1 MTTTALYRGKSKK
14 TGKWCYGSY
23 LKLDKTTYCFAEDYA
38 AHPDNTEH
46 FIVCDEM
53 TDWGLPNKHTMIEV
67 SPDTIGE
74 FTGLLDKN
82 NNKVFEGDLLQFGD
96 RVLAVYWDDERF
108 QWMAKEAIEYP
119 FREYPKEDWNYI
131 ELGWIAAEPAAV
143 GEMTTPIVGNIYD
156 NPEMYEVT
164 KKEANGVF

>member
-1 MTTTALYRGKSKK
+1 MTTTALYRGKSKE
-14 TGKWCYGSY
+14 TGRWYYGSY
-23 LKLDKTTYCFAEDYA
+23 LSLDKTAYRFAEDYA

-53 TDWGLPNKHTMIEV
+53 TDWGLPNKHIMIEV
-67 SPDTIGE
+67 SPNTIGE

-82 NNKVFEGDLLQFGD
+82 NNKVFEGDILQFGE

-108 QWMAKEAIEYP
+108 QWMAKEAIEHP

-131 ELGWIAAEPAAV
+131 ELGWIAAEVACI
-143 GEMTTPIVGNIYD
+143 GRMTTPIIGNIYD
-156 NPEMYEVT
+156 NPEMFVIE
-164 KKEANGVF
+164 KENYCVEF